1 MKNSIFAVLI
11 IVAVFFVSGLSP
23 LCAEHEMT
31 LTIPLNNMKGQ
42 LGKCRVEVLDADD
55 TVVGSGGRYAY
66 VNRDEFS
73 LPVRI
78 EMQERVDD
86 YDVLRVRVTFRD
98 YVNVYSYF
106 QLQDKMIVKILGQD
120 EFIRGTP
127 LQYRIIVMNQRNNQP
142 VSKAQVAVTMTN
154 NGEEEVLFDGVTDR
168 SGTCKTDF
176 QLPRDIETAELRFSV
191 RSQLGADSYDTSVK
205 LVDGNLTYLVTDKPI
220 YQPGQSIHIRT
231 LSLQKPTLTPV
242 AGKAITFEVEDSK
255 GNKVFKKQYETDDFG
270 TAYVQFTLAD
280 EVNTGAY
287 TVRALL
293 GSDKTEKTVTIER
306 YVLPK
311 FKISLDTDKQY
322 YMPGERIEG
331 DIDVQY
337 FFGKP
342 VTNGRVSITT
352 YRYDIGFQKEA
363 VITGETD
370 DQGLCHFSYELPD
383 YFVGEPLEK
392 GDAFVRLDI
401 EVTDKANHSEHIS
414 EKRKV
419 VQDVLTLSVVP
430 EGGVLRPLLEN
441 RVYVLVNYPDG
452 TPCVAQVHMTVDSK
466 KVSGVTDEYGIAEFL
481 VTPMN
486 EKTTL
491 IVTAEDEK
499 GESARIEKAFATVVD
514 RDQII
519 MRMPRGIYQVGQS
532 IDLEF
537 LTTRKTGRVYVDV
550 IKDNQTVLTKSVD
563 IKNGTG
569 TYDLH
574 LTPDI
579 TGSIWLHAYIVTP
592 GSDIVRDTRFC
603 YVHPAN
609 DLTITVK
616 PDEDEYL
623 PGADGNIL
631 FTVIDENNK
640 PVVAALCVAI
650 VDEAVFAVSELQ
662 PGLEKVYFMLEKQI
676 LEPRY
681 EIHGFE
687 PEKIVL
693 LPHIHERA
701 ENVMFSTLEPS
712 EPFPVHY
719 TTPQEA
725 YHKVAAAFYA
735 RLHTAHDAVYSAV
748 NRYYAEHNAYPATA
762 DGLQI
767 LIEEKYLDEAAVVDP
782 WLHTYRLETTG
793 EYLEWFTVLSAGP
806 DGEFY
811 TADDITEG
819 GWRGA
824 KGEFMLEADE
834 MAVMPLAG
842 AMRPGV
848 QRMKKMGLRDA
859 ETAGKP
865 DEPRLRE
872 FFPETFIFEP
882 ALITDAH
889 GQARLS
895 VTMPDAIT
903 TWRVTSF
910 ASSQRGQLGSVLS
923 SLKVF
928 QEFFVDIDLPVALTQ
943 GDEISIPIALYN
955 YLPRKQDIRV
965 VFEPNDW
972 FDILEDGEIVRT
984 LNKDEVSVVYFP
996 IKVKTIGYHSM
1007 LVRAYG
1013 EAKSDAIKR
1022 SIAVLPD
1029 GKRFE
1034 DILADRLEGTVT
1046 QKIDFP
1052 KNTIPDAQSLILKIF
1067 PGVYSQI
1074 VEGLDG
1080 LLGVPF
1086 GCFEQTTSV
1095 TYPNILILDYLR
1107 QTDQIRPE
1115 TEMTAEE
1122 YISLGYQRLL
1132 SFEVPG
1138 GGFSWFGDAPA
1149 NKMLS
1154 AYGLMEFND
1163 MARVYEID
1171 ERIIDRTVQWL
1182 KKQQNEDG
1190 SWSPD
1195 EQYLHAESWTKI
1207 QKSEILPTAYVCW
1220 ALGDIG
1226 DRSAAVQN
1234 ALKFL
1239 EKNLKAATDPYVLA
1253 LIANA
1258 FVAVEPHS
1266 TKTMEVLKQLVSL
1279 AQNEDDALYWES
1291 EIPSITFTRGL
1302 GADVE
1307 ATGLACYALIKS
1319 GKYPDVVSKGLTYLI
1334 RSKDPRG
1341 TWYTTQGTVIAL
1353 RSLVAAL
1360 GGMTEDVDAVVT
1372 VMMNGT
1378 KIHVLKVD
1386 KSNADVMHQIDLT
1399 DHLSSTNTIDVTVA
1413 GSGSLMYELVRAYY
1427 IPWKELP
1434 RPVQPPFVIDVAY
1447 DRTKLAMNDIVDV
1460 AVSVRLMRP
1469 GTAQMVMVD
1478 LGIPPGFE
1486 VQTPTLDELVGK
1498 KIQKYSI
1505 TPRQLIIYLDEV
1517 SSKQAVQLSYS
1528 LKAKFPIRA
1537 QVRSSRVYEYYNTGD
1552 EGVEQPIE
1560 IEVSL

>member
-1 MKNSIFAVLI
+1 MKKTIFAVLI
-11 IVAVFFVSGLSP
+11 IVALIFIAGLTP
-23 LCAEHEMT
+23 LRAEHEMT
-31 LTIPLNNMKGQ
+31 LTIPLADMKGE
-42 LGKCRVEVLDADD
+42 LGKCRVELLDVDD
-55 TVVGSGGRYAY
+55 NVVGSGDRYAY
-66 VNRDEFS
+66 VNRDEFN
-73 LPVRI
+73 LPVRVKI
-78 EMQERVDD
+78 RERIDD
-86 YDVLRVRVTFRD
+86 YDLLRVRVTFKDR
-98 YVNVYSYF
+98 VSVYSYF
-106 QLQDKMIVKILGQD
+106 QLQNKMIVKILGQD
-120 EFIRGTP
+120 EFIKGTP
-127 LQYRIIVMNQRNNQP
+127 LHYRVIVMNQRNNQP
-142 VSKAQVAVTMTN
+142 LSGVQVNVTMTV
-154 NGEEEVLFDGVTDR
+154 NGDDEMLFDAVTDR
-168 SGTCKTDF
+168 SGTCRTDF
-176 QLPRDIETAELRFSV
+176 QLPDDIDNAELRFTI
-191 RSQLGADSYDTSVK
+191 RSELGEDTYDTSVK
-205 LVDGNLTYLVTDKPI
+205 LVNGNLTYLVTDKPI

-231 LSLQKPTLTPV
+231 LSLQKPGLIPV
-242 AGKAITFEVEDSK
+242 SGDDITFEVEDSK
-255 GNKVFKKQYETDDFG
+255 GNKVFKKQYTTDDFG
-270 TAYVQFTLAD
+270 TAYVEFRLAD
-280 EVNTGAY
+280 EVNLGEY

-293 GSDKTEKTVTIER
+293 GSDKVEKTVKIER

-322 YMPGERIEG
+322 YMPGERVEG

-342 VTNGRVSITT
+342 VTNARVRITT

-363 VITGETD
+363 VIDNVTD
-370 DQGLCHFSYELPD
+370 DNGMCHFAYELSD

-392 GDAFVRLDI
+392 GDAFVRLDV
-401 EVTDKANHSEHIS
+401 EVTDKANHSEKVS
-414 EKRKV
+414 AKRKV
-419 VQDVLTLSVVP
+419 VQDVLTLSIVP
-430 EGGVLRPLLEN
+430 EGGVLRPSLEN

-452 TPCVAQVHMTVDSK
+452 APCVAQVHMSIDGK
-466 KVSGVTDEYGIAEFL
+466 KVSAVTDEYGIAEFL
-481 VTPMN
+481 VTPSD
-486 EKTTL
+486 EKTAL
-491 IVTAEDEK
+491 VVTAQDEK
-499 GESARIEKAFATVVD
+499 GESVRVEKEFAAAVD

-519 MRMPRGIYQVGQS
+519 MRLARGIYRVGQS
-532 IDLEF
+532 MNLEF
-537 LTTRKTGRVYVDV
+537 LTTKKTGRVYVDI
-550 IKDNQTVLTKSVD
+550 IKDNQTVLTKSVN
-563 IKNGTG
+563 IKHGKGSYRLN
-569 TYDLH
+569 

-609 DLTITVK
+609 DLAITIK
-616 PDEDEYL
+616 PDQDEYL
-623 PGADGNIL
+623 PGAEGSIL
-631 FTVIDENNK
+631 FTVVDENGT
-640 PVVAALCVAI
+640 PAVAALCVAI

-687 PEKIVL
+687 PEKIVQ
-693 LPHIHERA
+693 LPGIQERA
-701 ENVMFSTLEPS
+701 ENVMFSTLEPR
-712 EPFPVHY
+712 EPFSVDY
-719 TTPQEA
+719 TTPQDA
-725 YHKVAAAFYA
+725 YQKVAAAFYMRLYTA
-735 RLHTAHDAVYSAV
+735 RDAIYTAV
-748 NRYYAEHNAYPATA
+748 NKYYAEHDAYPPAA
-762 DGLQI
+762 NGLQL
-767 LIEEKYLDEAAVVDP
+767 LIEEEYLDETTVVDP
-782 WLHTYRLETTG
+782 WLHMYRLETTE
-793 EYLEWFTVLSAGP
+793 EYLHWFTVLSAGP

-811 TADDITEG
+811 TADDISER

-842 AMRPGV
+842 AMRDGAQRVIAAVSTTKKSGV
-848 QRMKKMGLRDA
+848 
-859 ETAGKP
+859 P
-865 DEPRLRE
+865 SDEPRVRE

-882 ALITDAH
+882 ALITDAR
-889 GQARLS
+889 GEARLS

-910 ASSQRGQLGSVLS
+910 ASSQQGQLGSVLS

-928 QEFFVDIDLPVALTQ
+928 QEFFVDIDLPVALTE
-943 GDEISIPIALYN
+943 GDEISIPVALYN
-955 YLPRKQDIRV
+955 YLPRDQEIEV
-965 VFEPNDW
+965 VLEHDDW
-972 FDILEDGEIVRT
+972 FDILEGHEIVRT
-984 LNKDEVSVVYFP
+984 VGKDQVSVVYFP
-996 IKVKTIGYHSM
+996 IKVKKIGYYSM
-1007 LVRAYG
+1007 LVKAYG

-1022 SIAVLPD
+1022 NIMVLPD

-1034 DILADRLEGTVT
+1034 DIISDRLEGTVT
-1046 QKIDFP
+1046 QRINFP
-1052 KNTIPDAQSLILKIF
+1052 KNAIPDAQTLTLKIF
-1067 PGVYSQI
+1067 PGIYSQI

-1132 SFEVPG
+1132 SFEVQS

-1149 NKMLS
+1149 NKVLT
-1154 AYGLMEFND
+1154 AYGLMQFSD
-1163 MARVYEID
+1163 MAEVYEID
-1171 ERIIDRTVQWL
+1171 ERLIDRTAQWL
-1182 KKQQNEDG
+1182 KDQQNKDG

-1195 EQYLHAESWTKI
+1195 AQYLHAESWTKI

-1226 DRSAAVQN
+1226 DRSASVQN
-1234 ALKFL
+1234 ALMYL
-1239 EKNLKAATDPYVLA
+1239 EKNLKIAKDPYVLA
-1253 LIANA
+1253 LVANA

-1266 TKTMEVLKQLVSL
+1266 GTTMEVLKQLVGM
-1279 AQNEDDALYWES
+1279 AKQNDDALYWES
-1291 EIPSITFTRGL
+1291 DVSSITFSRGH
-1302 GADVE
+1302 GADIE

-1319 GKYPDVVSKGLTYLI
+1319 GKYPDVVSKALTYLI

-1341 TWYTTQGTVIAL
+1341 TWHTTQGTIIAL

-1372 VMMNGT
+1372 VMMNGN
-1378 KIHVLKVD
+1378 KISTLQID
-1386 KSNADVMHQIDLT
+1386 AGNADVMHQIDLT
-1399 DHLSSTNTIDVTVA
+1399 DYLSDANTIDVNVIGN
-1413 GSGSLMYELVRAYY
+1413 GSFMYELNRAYY

-1434 RPVQPPFVIDVAY
+1434 KPVQPPFVIDVAY
-1447 DRTKLAMNDIVDV
+1447 DRTALAVNDIVDV

-1517 SSKQAVQLSYS
+1517 SSKQPVQLSYS
-1528 LKAKFPIRA
+1528 LKAKYPIRA

-1552 EGVEQPIE
+1552 EGVEQPTE